1 MDGMLETGERDT
13 YLAEFESFGL
23 AAAAGSSGWLRE
35 IRQRALERFLELGFP
50 KTTDEEWRF
59 TSLAPVARRPFVLPR
74 KPANGV
80 KASDLA
86 DFTFCEPDCCQLVFL
101 NGAFSRQLSFL
112 KSLPKGVKVKSLSAA
127 LEYDGDIVERHLAR
141 QAPFEHHSFV
151 ALNTAFLNEGAFIYL
166 PAGAVYKD
174 VIHLLFVS
182 TPQPD
187 ATMTHPRNL
196 IVAGAGS
203 QFTLIE
209 SHVGLNSGS
218 YFSNSVTE
226 IVAGEDSVIDYYRLQ
241 RESETGFHI
250 SSVHVVQERNSNFSA
265 HSLSL
270 GAALARNDFRV
281 VLDAEGAE
289 CALNGLYAAQ
299 GRQHIDNHTWIDHA
313 KPHCTSREL
322 YKGILDHKSSAVFDG
337 KILVRKDAQKTN
349 SRQTNK
355 NLLLSTEA
363 LVNSTPR
370 LEIFADDVKCTH
382 GATIGQL
389 SEDELFYLRSRGID
403 GQTARTLLTYAFA
416 SDILSTVRIKPIQCQ
431 MDLLLLARL
440 SRSGIDMRQFFA
452 E

>member
-1 MDGMLETGERDT
+1 
-13 YLAEFESFGL
+13 
-23 AAAAGSSGWLRE
+23 
-35 IRQRALERFLELGFP
+35 
-50 KTTDEEWRF
+50 
-59 TSLAPVARRPFVLPR
+59 
-74 KPANGV
+74 
-80 KASDLA
+80 
-86 DFTFCEPDCCQLVFL
+86 
-101 NGAFSRQLSFL
+101 
-112 KSLPKGVKVKSLSAA
+112 
-127 LEYDGDIVERHLAR
+127 
-141 QAPFEHHSFV
+141 
-151 ALNTAFLNEGAFIYL
+151 
-166 PAGAVYKD
+166 
-174 VIHLLFVS
+174 
-182 TPQPD
+182 
-187 ATMTHPRNL
+187 MTHPRNL